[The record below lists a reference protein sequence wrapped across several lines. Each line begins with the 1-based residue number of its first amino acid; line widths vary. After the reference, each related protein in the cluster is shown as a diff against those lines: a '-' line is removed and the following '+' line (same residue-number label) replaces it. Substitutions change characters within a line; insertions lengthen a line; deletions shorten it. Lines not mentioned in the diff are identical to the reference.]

1 MTFAMT
7 WSAALPL
14 LQAADL
20 RYPWTG
26 ASFFSHFSN
35 CGDNEM
41 TRFRALQRHGL
52 QPDTR
57 ICVLD
62 NGMPLTVTLSDLAIN
77 SMTDLSRVPAATIK
91 PETTIDQAMQRMIH
105 VGVRML
111 FVLDDFGT
119 LIGLATARDIMGEKP
134 VKLAAENHVA
144 RDSITVQEVMVPLGQ
159 IDVLDFAEVV
169 RSTVG
174 DIVLTLR
181 KAGRQHALVREKTPR
196 GEEIRGVF
204 SISRIARQL
213 GVPIQTNDV
222 VQSFAG
228 LEQLITSDD

>member
-1 MTFAMT
+1 
-7 WSAALPL
+7 
-14 LQAADL
+14 
-20 RYPWTG
+20 
-26 ASFFSHFSN
+26 
-35 CGDNEM
+35 M

-52 QPDTR
+52 KPDTR

-62 NGMPLTVTLSDLAIN
+62 NGMPLTVTPSDMAIK
-77 SMTDLSRVPAATIK
+77 SMTDLSRVPAATTK

-144 RDSITVQEVMVPLGQ
+144 RDSIKVQDVMVPLGQ
-159 IDVLDFAEVV
+159 IDVLDFAEVA

-174 DIVLTLR
+174 DVVLTLR
-181 KAGRQHALVREKTPR
+181 KAGRQHALVREETPR

-204 SISRIARQL
+204 SISQIARQL
-213 GVPIQTNDV
+213 GVSIQTNDV

>member
-1 MTFAMT
+1 
-7 WSAALPL
+7 
-14 LQAADL
+14 
-20 RYPWTG
+20 
-26 ASFFSHFSN
+26 
-35 CGDNEM
+35 M

-52 QPDTR
+52 KPDTR

-62 NGMPLTVTLSDLAIN
+62 NGMPLTVTPGDMAIN
-77 SMTDLSRVPAATIK
+77 SMTDLSRVPAATTK
-91 PETTIDQAMQRMIH
+91 SETTIDQAMQRMIH

-159 IDVLDFAEVV
+159 IDVLDFAEVE

-174 DIVLTLR
+174 DVVLTLR
-181 KAGRQHALVREKTPR
+181 KTGVQKQLSTTSQASWAWARSASACISPISAEEAAERFAGRAPGNIYARFTNPTVRTF
-196 GEEIRGVF
+196 EER
-204 SISRIARQL
+204 
-213 GVPIQTNDV
+213 PT
-222 VQSFAG
+222 
-228 LEQLITSDD
+228 